1 MIITWVHVQI
11 NNMGTYKITK
21 NMGTYLYKTSI
32 DRNMG
37 TCYNKE

>member
-11 NNMGTYKITK
+11 NNMGTDKITE

-32 DRNMG
+32 DINMG
-37 TCYNKE
+37 TCYNEE